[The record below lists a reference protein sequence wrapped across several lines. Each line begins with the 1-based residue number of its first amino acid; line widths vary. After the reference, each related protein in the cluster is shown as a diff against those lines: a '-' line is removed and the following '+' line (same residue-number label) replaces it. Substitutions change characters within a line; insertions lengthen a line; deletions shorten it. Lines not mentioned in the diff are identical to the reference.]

1 MSLSAPF
8 FVRGVLLEG
17 DSVEH
22 VSRDLG
28 ASFTTPTLDLD
39 QVIAPRSELP
49 PLLDVKLS
57 EIIDFLVETGRALDL
72 DTNPHMQECLEL
84 LSATNPLPRRVVENL
99 YRTAPHLLRRES
111 LESTNFADPA
121 VLDGWVTR
129 TDKSGNRGHL
139 RAFPPRMVHM
149 LAGNAPAG
157 CIASIAQG
165 ALVKGI
171 NLFKMPSS
179 DPFVRKG
186 SQMSAPDCDSRR
198 A

>member
-99 YRTAPHLLRRES
+99 YRTAPHLS
-111 LESTNFADPA
+111 LI
-121 VLDGWVTR
+121 
-129 TDKSGNRGHL
+129 H
-139 RAFPPRMVHM
+139 
-149 LAGNAPAG
+149 
-157 CIASIAQG
+157 I
-165 ALVKGI
+165 
-171 NLFKMPSS
+171 
-179 DPFVRKG
+179 
-186 SQMSAPDCDSRR
+186 
-198 A
+198 

>member
-111 LESTNFADPA
+111 LES
-121 VLDGWVTR
+121 
-129 TDKSGNRGHL
+129 
-139 RAFPPRMVHM
+139 MV
-149 LAGNAPAG
+149 
-157 CIASIAQG
+157 G
-165 ALVKGI
+165 AESEPG
-171 NLFKMPSS
+171 P
-179 DPFVRKG
+179 
-186 SQMSAPDCDSRR
+186 APDVASPQPEPGRPALHHDRS